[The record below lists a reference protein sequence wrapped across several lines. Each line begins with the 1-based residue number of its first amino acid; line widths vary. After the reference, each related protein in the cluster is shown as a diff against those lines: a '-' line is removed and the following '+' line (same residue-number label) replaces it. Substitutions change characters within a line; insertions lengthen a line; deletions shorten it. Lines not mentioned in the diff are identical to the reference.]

1 MAICYRVASDG
12 KEPTS
17 ETTGEVAG
25 AITAE
30 ASERIGK
37 DIASGIL
44 RLLPVAKAV
53 IAEAEN
59 VIEVAIIKRPEGRAI
74 VLGVED
80 EQRVRY
86 GRSRPI
92 LQYWLR
98 CCAPHPRLSCPMT
111 FVFNRGNVASGLL

>member
-53 IAEAEN
+53 IAEAKN
-59 VIEVAIIKRPEGRAI
+59 VIEVAIIGGPKSA
-74 VLGVED
+74 
-80 EQRVRY
+80 
-86 GRSRPI
+86 RSSWASRT
-92 LQYWLR
+92 
-98 CCAPHPRLSCPMT
+98 SS
-111 FVFNRGNVASGLL
+111 ASGMVEADRSSNIG